1 MRSET
6 QQGGQPDAAVSFRNY
21 GGSAPENYEKY
32 FVPAVALPF
41 AADLLE
47 AAALRPGE
55 RVLDV
60 ACGTG
65 VATRLAM
72 KHVGPG
78 GRVAGLDVNPGMLG
92 VARSITPPDA
102 SIEWHEGA
110 AESMPLPEGSFDVVL
125 CSLGMQFVP
134 DKPGAV
140 REMHRVL
147 AHGGRVVMNGVG
159 PTPPPLTI
167 LGQALAEHVN
177 PQAGG
182 FVEQVFSLHD
192 QRELE
197 ALVTAAG
204 FRKVAIEPDR
214 SRIALPSPVDFLWQ
228 YVHSSPLVG
237 ALQQVDDEGRLALE
251 RDVLAGW
258 QQFVEDGALML
269 EVDVVTVTGRKR

>member
-1 MRSET
+1 MKSEMHLGG
-6 QQGGQPDAAVSFRNY
+6 QQGTAVSFRNY
-21 GGSAPENYEKY
+21 GASAPENYEKY
-32 FVPAVALPF
+32 FVPAIGLQF
-41 AADLLE
+41 ASDLLE
-47 AAALRPGE
+47 VAALRPGE

-78 GRVAGLDVNPGMLG
+78 GRIAGLDVNPGMLA
-92 VARSITPPDA
+92 VARSVTPPDT
-102 SIEWHEGA
+102 SIEWYEGT
-110 AESMPLPEGSFDVVL
+110 AESIPLPDGSFDAVL

-134 DKPGAV
+134 DKPAAL

-147 AHGGRVVMNGVG
+147 APGGRIVMNGVG
-159 PTPPPLTI
+159 PTPPPLAI
-167 LGQALAEHVN
+167 LGRALAEHVN

-204 FRKVAIEPDR
+204 FRKVAVESDGT
-214 SRIALPSPVDFLWQ
+214 RIALPSPVDFLWQ
-228 YVHSSPLVG
+228 YVNSTPLVG

-258 QQFVEDGALML
+258 QQFVKDGALIL

>member
-1 MRSET
+1 MKREMHLGG
-6 QQGGQPDAAVSFRNY
+6 QQGTAVSFRNY
-21 GGSAPENYEKY
+21 GASAPENYEKY
-32 FVPAVALPF
+32 FVPAIGLQF
-41 AADLLE
+41 ASDLLE
-47 AAALRPGE
+47 VAALRPGE

-78 GRVAGLDVNPGMLG
+78 GRIAGLDVNPGMLA
-92 VARSITPPDA
+92 VARSVTSPDT
-102 SIEWHEGA
+102 SIEWHEGS
-110 AESMPLPEGSFDVVL
+110 AESIPLPDGSMDAVL

-134 DKPGAV
+134 DKSAAL

-147 AHGGRVVMNGVG
+147 APGGRVVMNGVG
-159 PTPPPLTI
+159 PTPPPLAI
-167 LGQALAEHVN
+167 LGRALAEHVN

-197 ALVTAAG
+197 ALVTSAG
-204 FRKVAIEPDR
+204 FRKVAVESDGT
-214 SRIALPSPVDFLWQ
+214 RIALPSPVDFLWQ
-228 YVHSSPLVG
+228 YVHSTPLVG

>member
-1 MRSET
+1 MKSEIH
-6 QQGGQPDAAVSFRNY
+6 QGGQEGTAISFRNY
-21 GGSAPENYEKY
+21 GASAPENYERY
-32 FVPAVALPF
+32 FVPAIGLQF
-41 AADLLE
+41 ASDLLE
-47 AAALRPGE
+47 VAALRPGE

-65 VATRLAM
+65 VATRLAV

-78 GRVAGLDVNPGMLG
+78 GRIAGLDVNPGMLA
-92 VARSITPPDA
+92 VARSVTPPDA
-102 SIEWHEGA
+102 SIEWYEGT
-110 AESMPLPEGSFDVVL
+110 AESIPLPDGSFDAVL

-134 DKPGAV
+134 DKPAAL

-147 AHGGRVVMNGVG
+147 APGGRVVMNGVG
-159 PTPPPLTI
+159 PTPPSLAI
-167 LGQALAEHVN
+167 LGRALAEHLN

-204 FRKVAIEPDR
+204 FHKVAVEPDGT
-214 SRIALPSPVDFLWQ
+214 RIALPSPVDFLWQ
-228 YVHSSPLVG
+228 YVYSTPLVG
-237 ALQQVDDEGRLALE
+237 ALQQVDDERRLALE

-258 QQFVEDGALML
+258 QQFVEDGALIL

>member
-1 MRSET
+1 MKSEIH
-6 QQGGQPDAAVSFRNY
+6 QRGQEGTAISFRNY
-21 GGSAPENYEKY
+21 GASAPENYERY
-32 FVPAVALPF
+32 FVPAIGLQF
-41 AADLLE
+41 ASDLLE
-47 AAALRPGE
+47 VAALRPGE

-65 VATRLAM
+65 VATRLAV

-78 GRVAGLDVNPGMLG
+78 GRIAGLDVNPGMLA
-92 VARSITPPDA
+92 VARSVTPPDA
-102 SIEWHEGA
+102 SIEWYEGT
-110 AESMPLPEGSFDVVL
+110 AESIPLPDGSFDAVL

-134 DKPGAV
+134 DKPAAL

-147 AHGGRVVMNGVG
+147 APGGRVVMNGVG
-159 PTPPPLTI
+159 PTPPSLAI
-167 LGQALAEHVN
+167 LGRALAEHLN

-204 FRKVAIEPDR
+204 FHKVAVEPDGT
-214 SRIALPSPVDFLWQ
+214 RIALPSPVDFLWQ
-228 YVHSSPLVG
+228 YVYSTPLVG
-237 ALQQVDDEGRLALE
+237 ALQQVDDERRLALE

-258 QQFVEDGALML
+258 QQFVEDGALIL